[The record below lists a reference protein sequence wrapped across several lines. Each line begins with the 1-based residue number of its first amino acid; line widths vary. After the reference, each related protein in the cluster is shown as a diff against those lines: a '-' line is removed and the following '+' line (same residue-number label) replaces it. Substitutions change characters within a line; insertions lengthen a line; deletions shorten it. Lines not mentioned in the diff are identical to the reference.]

1 VAPERHIV
9 AIGGAGFARES
20 EPILRLLLELTGAE
34 RPRVCFLPTASGDSR
49 EYTVRFY
56 DAVTR
61 LECAPSHV
69 ELHGTPEREAVRD
82 HLLAQDAIYVGGGN
96 TANMLVVWRLHGV
109 DEVLREAWER
119 GIVLSGTSAGANCWF
134 EACTTDSFGPIA
146 PLRDGLGFL
155 PGSFSPHYH
164 AEPERRPTY
173 LRLVG
178 EGFPSGYAADDGAAL
193 RFAGTELAEVV
204 TTGDGRAYRVERG
217 TDGRAIEM
225 PLDPRRLG

>member
-1 VAPERHIV
+1 VGAGRIV
-9 AIGGAGFARES
+9 AIGGAGFAGQS

-34 RPRVCFLPTASGDSR
+34 RPRVAFLPTASGDSR
-49 EYTVRFY
+49 EYIVRFY
-56 DAVTR
+56 ESFTR
-61 LECAPSHV
+61 LESAPSHV
-69 ELHGTPEREAVRD
+69 ELHGAPERARVRAQ
-82 HLLAQDAIYVGGGN
+82 LLAQDAIYVGGGN
-96 TANMLVVWRLHGV
+96 TANMLAVWRLHGV
-109 DEVLREAWER
+109 DEMLREAWER
-119 GIVLSGTSAGANCWF
+119 GIVLGGTSAGANCWF

-155 PGSFSPHYH
+155 PGSFSPHYD

-178 EGFPSGYAADDGAAL
+178 QGFPAGYAADDGAAL

-204 TTGDGRAYRVERG
+204 TTGEGRAYRVERG
-217 TDGRAIEM
+217 ADGRATEI